1 MCAIVGAYL
10 RVFPVKCIG
19 RVRWVRR
26 FLFGMELA
34 VDWQILNWTGE
45 RTQVLAIA
53 PGPAGPLENEILL
66 QASRSALETV
76 PTLECDHTAG
86 LDAVDKQ
93 VSRWPGVG
101 LESEPIAVM
110 GFDQTFGR

>member
-45 RTQVLAIA
+45 RTQVPVIE

-66 QASRSALETV
+66 QGFRSALETF
-76 PTLECDHTAG
+76 P
-86 LDAVDKQ
+86 
-93 VSRWPGVG
+93 R
-101 LESEPIAVM
+101 
-110 GFDQTFGR
+110 